1 MQFTSWAFL
10 LFLAVLLPVYYL
22 VPKRMQWIVLL
33 LFDALFVCAAGTL
46 GAVLMLVTIGT
57 VYGAARLL
65 DALFAQQKTR
75 IAAMK
80 QTHTKE
86 ERKRERL
93 RFERKRR
100 LVLIG
105 CLVLNVGILFTL
117 KYGAAIGR
125 LSAALLHTPAFGSDL
140 MLTMGISFY
149 TFSTIG
155 YLLDV
160 YRETIPAEKN
170 PFKLALFTSFF
181 PLLVQGPI
189 CRFAALQ
196 TDLFAPHA
204 FSGERFLKGSLRVT
218 WGYWKKLIVADRLLV
233 AVKALCARPDV
244 YRGGFVLLEMLLYAA
259 CLYADFTGGIDITIG
274 IGEWLGIGIPENFRR
289 PDRKSVV

>member
-100 LVLIG
+100 RRRSKALPPRAPCSIPNG
-105 CLVLNVGILFTL
+105 ACLRSSTPE
-117 KYGAAIGR
+117 R
-125 LSAALLHTPAFGSDL
+125 RSAA
-140 MLTMGISFY
+140 
-149 TFSTIG
+149 
-155 YLLDV
+155 
-160 YRETIPAEKN
+160 
-170 PFKLALFTSFF
+170 
-181 PLLVQGPI
+181 
-189 CRFAALQ
+189 
-196 TDLFAPHA
+196 
-204 FSGERFLKGSLRVT
+204 
-218 WGYWKKLIVADRLLV
+218 
-233 AVKALCARPDV
+233 
-244 YRGGFVLLEMLLYAA
+244 
-259 CLYADFTGGIDITIG
+259 
-274 IGEWLGIGIPENFRR
+274 NF
-289 PDRKSVV
+289 